1 MIAESFHFESCW
13 FWVGPD
19 FNVWFRLGVQLFR
32 LGVQLFRLGV
42 QLFRLGFDLVSSC
55 FELVSSWFRVGF
67 ELVST
72 SRERN
77 NQPSL
82 ATSLL
87 ATKGVVKASERV
99 LTLSWRQEEW

>member
-1 MIAESFHFESCW
+1 MIAKSFHFESCW
-13 FWVGPD
+13 FRVGPD

-32 LGVQLFRLGV
+32 LSVQWFRLGV
-42 QLFRLGFDLVSSC
+42 QWFRLGFDVG